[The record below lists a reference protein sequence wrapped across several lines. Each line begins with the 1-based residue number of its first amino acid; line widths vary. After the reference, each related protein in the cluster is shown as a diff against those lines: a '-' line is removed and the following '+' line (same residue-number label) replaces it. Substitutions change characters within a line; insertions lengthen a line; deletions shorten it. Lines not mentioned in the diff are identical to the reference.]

1 MKLYF
6 NALIVVPLLV
16 TIGVGTSYPCSIT
29 CSSLRDSFRKAK
41 VIFVGQVVEI
51 GERTNVSSATS
62 LYRVRFRIE
71 KSWKGVKG
79 TEIVVLTD
87 EMGIPDDSRLC
98 PGFNFLEGERYLVFI
113 YGDDL
118 RTFTGPCGGSS
129 KPLTSVSNEIK
140 KLNSWRFRFT
150 ARVFPF

>member
-6 NALIVVPLLV
+6 NALIVIPLLV
-16 TIGVGTSYPCSIT
+16 TIGVANAYPCSIT
-29 CSSLRDSFRKAK
+29 CSSLRNSFRKAK
-41 VIFVGQVVEI
+41 VIFVGEVVEI
-51 GERTNVSSATS
+51 GERTNVSSETS
-62 LYRVRFRIE
+62 LFRVKFRIE

-87 EMGIPDDSRLC
+87 QVGIADDSRLC
-98 PGFNFLEGERYLVFI
+98 PGFNFLEGEKYLVFI
-113 YGDDL
+113 YGNDL

-129 KPLTSVSNEIK
+129 KPLTAVSNEIK
-140 KLNSWRFRFT
+140 KLNSWWFRFN